1 MITKDILDAPAPAPD
16 LPSLSLLSGLDAA
29 TRAAFAADLQPISM
43 QPGQVVV
50 EQGDR
55 SDDVYVVFSGR
66 LLGVLLSTEGKEIAF
81 AEIGPGQYFGEI
93 TALDGR
99 ERSITVSAATKS
111 RLGVMRAVAFRRWMA
126 REPRIAQNLALDLAE
141 RNRRLTERIF
151 ALVAHDVDKRV
162 RALLSRLAQRA
173 GQLKPGGVLSPA
185 PTHHAMAAYVGA
197 NREAVSRVIA
207 RLAADG
213 VIETGRRRIAFR
225 DIDALLRGL

>member
-1 MITKDILDAPAPAPD
+1 
-16 LPSLSLLSGLDAA
+16 
-29 TRAAFAADLQPISM
+29 
-43 QPGQVVV
+43 
-50 EQGDR
+50 
-55 SDDVYVVFSGR
+55 
-66 LLGVLLSTEGKEIAF
+66 
-81 AEIGPGQYFGEI
+81 
-93 TALDGR
+93 
-99 ERSITVSAATKS
+99 
-111 RLGVMRAVAFRRWMA
+111 
-126 REPRIAQNLALDLAE
+126 LDLAE